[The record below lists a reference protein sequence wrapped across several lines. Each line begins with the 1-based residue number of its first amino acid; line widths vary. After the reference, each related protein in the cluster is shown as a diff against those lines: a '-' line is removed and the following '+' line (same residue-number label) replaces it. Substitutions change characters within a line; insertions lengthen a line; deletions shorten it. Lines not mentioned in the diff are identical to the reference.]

1 MNSFVVGQCWSSEA
15 EPELG
20 LGNLLQIDGRR
31 ITMHFHGAD
40 ATRVYAMD
48 TAPLRRVSC
57 KPGEAVVSK
66 DGMALVISRLQE
78 RNGVIFYSGHN
89 EAGQEVILPET
100 ELQVIP
106 ERNRVEEAL
115 KFGDFDRLSRF
126 QLRAETL
133 HRRQIALSSPL
144 RGLGCNRTALLPH
157 QLYLA
162 DEIGSRHAPRV
173 LLADEVGLGKTI
185 EAGMVLQRQL
195 QAGRVN
201 RVLILLSENLQHQ
214 WLVEMLRRFNLRFA
228 LFDRDRFEDSDWPNP
243 MLSEQLVI
251 TSLELLQS
259 EPEYALHACDG
270 EWDLLVVDE
279 AHRLGGMEP
288 EPSPAF
294 SLVAALSGLI
304 PAVLLLTAT
313 PEQLGQ
319 HAHFDRLRLLD
330 PDRFHDYG
338 LFQQETQAF
347 QQVAQLFDRLSEAD
361 WSAKLTSQLHQF
373 DLLDSSELATLTAD
387 PQPAEPFRQIVRNR
401 LLDRH
406 GTGRLLFRNTRAAVG
421 GFPERRVNHVELPLP
436 AHYSATELSP
446 ERLVSDSEWWR
457 EDPRVA
463 WLIDFIE
470 TDHQGKV
477 LLICSE
483 DVSARQ
489 LHDYL
494 RLRTQVRSALFH
506 GEMTVLQRD
515 RAAAWFAEADGA
527 QLMIC
532 SEIGSEGRNFQ
543 AASHLVLFDLPL
555 NPELLEQR
563 IGRIDRIGQ
572 GDLIELHLPL
582 FDQGAQQWM
591 WRWCDQA
598 LNILAAPSPAALIVF
613 EKFKSRLLACCAGG
627 DDADLIEQAH
637 EFCVQERQI
646 IDTGRDR
653 LLELNSCR
661 KQPAQVLT
669 EQLQVRDQQDDL
681 QEFLETL
688 LPELGVE
695 VEQHSEHCLVLR
707 PGSLMSEGALPELP
721 DEGVTVT
728 FDRRVALQRE
738 DMLFLTDEHLLTQG
752 AMEKW
757 ATGLRGL
764 VAAAV
769 VRDSGLQPGT
779 LLLETLHV
787 SQAGVDQGAALNRFF
802 PPTLIREISGVEK
815 VPATMTR
822 LEPELGKLQ
831 PFVKAKQAEIETLL
845 LKSYD
850 RAEQRLQQLREA
862 AANAIDLELDEASG
876 RLQALRKHN
885 PTVREDELVAISDQ
899 QVLLHQQLAG
909 ATIRLEGCC
918 LLVVQN

>member
-1 MNSFVVGQCWSSEA
+1 MNNFVVGQCWSSEA

-20 LGNLLQIDGRR
+20 LGNLLLVEGRR
-31 ITMHFHGAD
+31 ITVHFHSAD

-48 TAPLRRVSC
+48 SAPLRRVNC

-66 DGMALVISRLQE
+66 DGLALVISRLQE
-78 RNGVIFYSGHN
+78 RNGVIFYSCHSDS
-89 EAGQEVILPET
+89 GQEIILPET
-100 ELQVIP
+100 ELQTVP
-106 ERNRVEEAL
+106 ERNPVEEAL

-133 HRRQIALSSPL
+133 HRRQVALSSPL

-201 RVLILLSENLQHQ
+201 RVLILLSDNLQHQ

-259 EPEYALHACDG
+259 EPEYALHAFDG

-294 SLVAALSGLI
+294 SLVTALSGLI

-330 PDRFHDYG
+330 PDRFHNYE
-338 LFQQETQAF
+338 LFQQDTTAF
-347 QQVAQLFDRLSEAD
+347 QQIAQLFDRLSEPA
-361 WSAKLTSQLHQF
+361 WSESLVTQLHQF
-373 DLLDSSELATLTAD
+373 DLLDGDEIDLLAEHS
-387 PQPAEPFRQIVRNR
+387 QPSDQFRETVRNR

-421 GFPERRVNHVELPLP
+421 GFPQRQVHRIELALP
-436 AHYSATELSP
+436 DHYSASELSP
-446 ERLVSDSEWWR
+446 ERLVSDTDWWR
-457 EDPRVA
+457 HDPRVN
-463 WLIDFIE
+463 WLIDFVE
-470 TDHQGKV
+470 GDHQGKV

-515 RAAAWFAEADGA
+515 RAAAWFAETDGA

-543 AASHLVLFDLPL
+543 AARHLVLFDLPL
-555 NPELLEQR
+555 NPDLLEQR

-582 FDQGAQQWM
+582 FDRGAQQWM

-613 EKFKSRLLACCAGG
+613 QHFKPRLLACCDGG
-627 DDADLIEQAH
+627 DDAGLIEEARL
-637 EFCVQERQI
+637 FCEQERQI

-661 KQPAQVLT
+661 QQPAQALT
-669 EQLQVRDQQDDL
+669 ADLRTRDAQDDL
-681 QEFLETL
+681 QEFMETL

-695 VEQHSEHCLVLR
+695 VEQHSDHCLVLR

-728 FDRRVALQRE
+728 FDRQIALQRE

-764 VAAAV
+764 VAVAV
-769 VRDSGLQPGT
+769 VRDSGLKPGT

-787 SQAGVDQGAALNRFF
+787 SQAGVDHGASLNRYF
-802 PPTLIREISGVEK
+802 PPTLIREISGVGN
-815 VPATMTR
+815 VPANMTR
-822 LEPELGKLQ
+822 LEPELAKLK
-831 PFVKAKQAEIETLL
+831 PFVKAKQAQIEALL
-845 LKSYD
+845 VQSYD
-850 RAEQRLQQLREA
+850 LAEQQLQRLRDA
-862 AANAIDLELDEASG
+862 ATAAIDLELGEASG

-885 PTVREDELVAISDQ
+885 PTVREDELAAIAEEQ
-899 QVLLHQQLAG
+899 ALLHQQLAG
-909 ATIRLEGCC
+909 ATIRLQGCC